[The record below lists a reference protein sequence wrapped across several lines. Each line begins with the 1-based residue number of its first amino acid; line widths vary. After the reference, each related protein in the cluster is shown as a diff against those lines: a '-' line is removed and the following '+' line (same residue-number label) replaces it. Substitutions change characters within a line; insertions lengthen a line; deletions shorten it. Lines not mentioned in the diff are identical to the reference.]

1 MTKEKQFIADL
12 NMKKNGPASK
22 FRASESFWRVF
33 LMGKIPLFGFMQF
46 RLVLDSPQ
54 RGAYNM
60 AADETLLRR
69 NATAQPLPTLRFYAW
84 DPFCLSLGRLQKT
97 LPPGALLPENE
108 RDFDV
113 VRRPTGGRAV
123 WHAQEIT
130 YSICAPL
137 DFLPENARSV
147 QGAYE
152 WLSGGFLLGLQSLGV
167 QSSLAPS
174 QKRGEGGTNCF
185 ASSAA
190 CDFLVNGKK
199 LIGAAQCRLEGAFLQ
214 HGSLLLSMNPDDWQQ
229 KTGGPM
235 SGATSLAE
243 LGVHAPRHQIIAA
256 LCDGFERACAV
267 SLMEGNWSEEEREQ
281 TQQLAG
287 TKYLSPEWTLE
298 AIVPP
303 DGI

>member
-1 MTKEKQFIADL
+1 
-12 NMKKNGPASK
+12 
-22 FRASESFWRVF
+22 
-33 LMGKIPLFGFMQF
+33 
-46 RLVLDSPQ
+46 
-54 RGAYNM
+54 M

-69 NATAQPLPTLRFYAW
+69 NATTDPLPTLRFYSW
-84 DPFCLSLGRLQKT
+84 NPYCLSLGRLQKT
-97 LPPGALLPENE
+97 LPPGALLPASE

-123 WHAQEIT
+123 WHAQEVT

-137 DFLPENARSV
+137 DFLPETARSV

-152 WLSGGFLLGLQSLGV
+152 WLSRGFLLGLQTLGV
-167 QSSLAPS
+167 ESKLAPNE
-174 QKRGEGGTNCF
+174 KRGEGGTNCF

-214 HGSLLLSMNPDDWQQ
+214 HGSLLLSMNPTEWQE

-243 LGVHAPRHQIIAA
+243 LGVHEPREKVVEA
-256 LCDGFERACAV
+256 LCAGFERASGA
-267 SLMEGNWSEEEREQ
+267 SLLQEQWGGEECEHTEY
-281 TQQLAG
+281 LARD
-287 TKYLSPEWTLE
+287 KYSTSGWTLE
-298 AIVPP
+298 AVLPP
-303 DGI
+303 KGTTT